1 MLSLNLSGRG
11 FCSSTIIFPY
21 QMKHFPLQMKGNL
34 RRYSISVARLEPY
47 KKSFRSFVCNEKST
61 SNSSIKHYVD
71 HKPEDVQPP
80 SAHPVYVL
88 AGILEELKAVRRCL
102 LASENRDLC
111 RLNLC
116 HRLAINVCHLPV
128 L

>member
-1 MLSLNLSGRG
+1 MLSLNLSGRS

-21 QMKHFPLQMKGNL
+21 QMKGNL
-34 RRYSISVARLEPY
+34 RSYSIYVARLEPY
-47 KKSFRSFVCNEKST
+47 EKSCRSFVCNEKST

-71 HKPEDVQPP
+71 HKPEDVQPS
-80 SAHPVYVL
+80 SAHPVDVL
-88 AGILEELKAVRRCL
+88 ASILEELKAVRRCL